1 MSRIKMNQLTGTVT
15 KLNVESIKEQ
25 RRWSDKVIIG
35 IERVFNNTIQ
45 HTILKITI
53 RKNPKYYLKY

>member
-35 IERVFNNTIQ
+35 IERVLNHTIQ
-45 HTILKITI
+45 HKILKITI